1 MDGYPIVASKTLA
14 QLVRSYGEKCISQM
28 DDIARDEAGLLRDDV
43 IKGWPVD
50 TGASRAGWQG
60 PTKVG
65 HAHYRL
71 RNDYDYAPTIE
82 YGGYPGVGPKT
93 EKVGSHV
100 LPGGVAVNAGI
111 YPSQRPAAPVRQAIS
126 KRSLPLHEAIAGV
139 IRQN

>member
-1 MDGYPIVASKTLA
+1 MATLA
-14 QLVRSYGEKCISQM
+14 QLVRSYGEKVMSRM
-28 DDIARDEAGLLRDDV
+28 DDIARNEAGLLRDDIV
-43 IKGWPVD
+43 KGWPVD

-71 RNDYDYAPTIE
+71 RNDYDYAPVIE

-100 LPGGVAVNAGI
+100 LPGGVAVNGGI

-126 KRSLPLHEAIAGV
+126 KRYLELQRAIGQAL
-139 IRQN
+139 RA